1 MTQLCFPEGFL
12 WGAATAAYQ
21 IEGAWN
27 EDGKGESIWDRFAHT
42 PGRIKDGSTGDVA
55 CDHYHRWREDIALM
69 KQLGLRAYRFSVAW
83 PRILP
88 QGRGQINQRG
98 LDFYS
103 RLVDALLE
111 SDIIPFATL
120 YHWDLPQALED
131 AGGWPARATAEAFAH
146 YADIVSRRLGD
157 RVKHWITLNE
167 PRCFCSL
174 GYQLGIHA
182 PGREESHAALAATHH
197 ALLAHGL
204 ALPVLRQNS
213 PGGQIGITL
222 DVSPAVPASPSAADA
237 DAARWHDGAFN
248 RWFLDPL
255 YGRGYP
261 ADMVESYVAEGN
273 LPPDGLS
280 FVRPGDMRVIAT
292 ATDFLGINY
301 YTRAVA
307 RSHRIP
313 EAQNLPPRVVPLPTT
328 DRGWEIYPQG
338 LYEMLTRLHFAYQ
351 PGQLY
356 VTENGASYID
366 RLDSDG
372 HSRDERRRE
381 YLRDHFAAAH
391 RAIAAGVPLAGYFAW
406 SLFDNFEWAEGLSDR
421 FGIVYVDYTTL
432 RRTPKASALWLK
444 DVIASN
450 AVEIEAASP

>member
-1 MTQLCFPEGFL
+1 MTQLYFPDGFL

-55 CDHYHRWREDIALM
+55 CDHYHRWHTDIELM
-69 KQLGLRAYRFSVAW
+69 QHLGLRAYRFSIAW

-88 QGRGQINQRG
+88 QGRGRVNQRG

-103 RLVDALLE
+103 RLVDALLKH
-111 SDIIPFATL
+111 DIVPFVTL

-131 AGGWPARATAEAFAH
+131 AGGWPARTTAEAFAE
-146 YADIVSRRLGD
+146 YADVVSRHLGD

-167 PRCFCSL
+167 PRCFCLL
-174 GYQLGIHA
+174 GYQFGMHA
-182 PGREESHAALAATHH
+182 PGREEPRATLAATHH

-204 ALPVLRQNS
+204 ALPLLRQNS
-213 PGGQIGITL
+213 PGAQVGITL
-222 DVSPAVPASPSAADA
+222 DVSPAVPASPSLADC
-237 DAARWHDGAFN
+237 DAARLHDGGFN

-261 ADMVESYVAEGN
+261 TDMVASYEAEGH
-273 LPPDGLS
+273 LPPTGTW
-280 FVRPGDMRVIAT
+280 FVRPGDMRLIAT
-292 ATDFLGINY
+292 PSDFLGINY
-301 YTRAVA
+301 YSRTIA
-307 RSHRIP
+307 RSEHIP
-313 EAQNLPPRVVPLPTT
+313 ADHNLPPNVAPLPTT

-338 LYEMLTRLHFAYQ
+338 LYEMLARLHFAYR
-351 PGQLY
+351 PGKLY
-356 VTENGASYID
+356 VTENGASY
-366 RLDSDG
+366 LDALASDE
-372 HSRDERRRE
+372 HVHDERRRD
-381 YLRDHFAAAH
+381 YLHAHFIAAH

-421 FGIVYVDYTTL
+421 FGIVYIDYATQ
-432 RRTPKASALWLK
+432 RRIPKDSALWLSQ
-444 DVIASN
+444 VIAAN
-450 AVEIEAASP
+450 AVAEASICG